1 MIKITLIGSRSILMT
16 CTVSPAP
23 YLLNLIERINIAP
36 AAECQRQI
44 SYDVNMDVVCERQD
58 TATHG

>member
-16 CTVSPAP
+16 CSVSPAP
-23 YLLNLIERINIAP
+23 YLLNLVERINIAP

-44 SYDVNMDVVCERQD
+44 SYDVNMDVV
-58 TATHG
+58 